1 MILALTLLLLLPVYT
16 TGNDQGGINAGF
28 EGNYFEVEGI
38 LNSSFSRSQDTPN
51 TEGVTIVNGPSEPST
66 TRVERVPG
74 CPAGLE
80 TGGCEGQIATMRLT
94 CPDDFVVQN
103 HTVITYDLASGE
115 ELSRR
120 YMPGYCPQDPT
131 ENNTPVVTVSL
142 EDFQRLPLKGSGITV
157 HPDVEYYYVNL
168 PVRFYSENT
177 PQVLST
183 EILGTQ
189 VLVEATPSSYVW
201 DYGNGESSGPL
212 LPAAR
217 PRFSGRVEYTYKKS
231 TYYDIGLTT
240 SWTGRYST
248 DGGVT
253 WQTIPGTATTTE
265 TFEQLP
271 IAESIPLLVKP
282 QVKTDQN

>member
-1 MILALTLLLLLPVYT
+1 LVAAYECE
-16 TGNDQGGINAGF
+16 DQFQQVQAQCPEEFI
-28 EGNYFEVEGI
+28 
-38 LNSSFSRSQDTPN
+38 SQ
-51 TEGVTIVNGPSEPST
+51 
-66 TRVERVPG
+66 RY
-74 CPAGLE
+74 
-80 TGGCEGQIATMRLT
+80 
-94 CPDDFVVQN
+94 
-103 HTVITYDLASGE
+103 TVITYDLASGE

-120 YMPGYCPQDPT
+120 YVPGYCPQDPI
-131 ENNTPVVTVSL
+131 ENNMPAVTVSL

-157 HPDVEYYYVNL
+157 HPQVEHYYVNL

-217 PRFSGRVEYTYKKS
+217 PRSSGRVDYTYKKS

>member
-1 MILALTLLLLLPVYT
+1 MIMTLWAAFVLTAGIEYDSFASGGTVDVTGTQTAFERSDTGYT
-16 TGNDQGGINAGF
+16 SGGTSTSQ
-28 EGNYFEVEGI
+28 
-38 LNSSFSRSQDTPN
+38 SSTQ
-51 TEGVTIVNGPSEPST
+51 VT
-66 TRVERVPG
+66 TREEYVPG
-74 CPAGLE
+74 CHGLVATYE
-80 TGGCEGQIATMRLT
+80 CEDQFQQAQTQ
-94 CPDDFVVQN
+94 CPEEFISQ
-103 HTVITYDLASGE
+103 HYTVITYDLASGE

-183 EILGTQ
+183 DILGTH

-265 TFEQLP
+265 TYEQLP
-271 IAESIPLLVKP
+271 VAESIPLLVKP

>member
-1 MILALTLLLLLPVYT
+1 MILELILFTFLSATGIDSESDRQAQFVGGNFEIRELLTTSTARTNTSNGP
-16 TGNDQGGINAGF
+16 DNASAS
-28 EGNYFEVEGI
+28 E
-38 LNSSFSRSQDTPN
+38 SSRSP
-51 TEGVTIVNGPSEPST
+51 T

-80 TGGCEGQIATMRLT
+80 TGSCEGQIATMRLT

-120 YMPGYCPQDPT
+120 YMPGYCPQDPV
-131 ENNTPVVTVSL
+131 ENNTPVVRVSL

-183 EILGTQ
+183 EILGTR

-201 DYGNGESSGPL
+201 HYGNGESSGPL

-265 TFEQLP
+265 TYEQLP
-271 IAESIPLLVKP
+271 VAESIPLLVKP